1 MTQMGGPGQDEGE
14 EGEEMGYSIEEL
26 REMLTEWAGW
36 GETMADG
43 RIGSDAAAR
52 FLADFERLVRED
64 ALSNVD

>member
-1 MTQMGGPGQDEGE
+1 
-14 EGEEMGYSIEEL
+14 MGYSIEEL

>member
-1 MTQMGGPGQDEGE
+1 
-14 EGEEMGYSIEEL
+14 MGYSIEEL

-43 RIGSDAAAR
+43 RIGSAAAAR